1 MSSWRLLRRLA
12 LLAFAIIGLQ
22 WQQTRALA
30 NDRAI
35 LVDLD
40 RARIVRM
47 PESAQTLVVGNPM
60 VADITML
67 KGNQL
72 MVITGKSF
80 GTTNLI
86 LLDQTGNQVSETI
99 IHVLP
104 NKDNLVVQRGTRRE
118 SYSCYPDC
126 TPTIDLADDKDYL
139 TQTVET
145 MKTHEGSASKPP
157 KQ

>member
-1 MSSWRLLRRLA
+1 MSSRRLLRWLG
-12 LLAFAIIGLQ
+12 LLAFAVIGL
-22 WQQTRALA
+22 QTRALA
-30 NDRAI
+30 NDKAI

-40 RARIVRM
+40 RARVVRM
-47 PESAQTLVVGNPM
+47 PEGAQTLVVGNPM

-67 KGNQL
+67 KSNQL

-86 LLDQTGNQVSETI
+86 LLDQTGNQVGETT

-104 NKDNLVVQRGTRRE
+104 NKDNLVVQRGLRRE

-126 TPTIDLADDKDYL
+126 TPTIDLADDKEYL
-139 TQTVET
+139 AQTIET
-145 MKTHEGSASKPP
+145 MRSHESSSSPP
-157 KQ
+157 KR